1 MSRVGSFSLDSRS
14 ITSRWWIFLCWSPSC
29 RQGTANRALD
39 CRQTTTHGLANPS
52 QMNKRII
59 STVSSPFV
67 DIGGNISTT
76 MVNIPQ
82 RSGCICAHIPVA
94 NAPRTPFSN
103 PPGSSP
109 ILCVCRYC
117 QTVSPSYTCHNIDC
131 YLGKLP
137 ARMTILLRGFMK
149 SLNGDSEATDG
160 YIHPKQRPLS
170 KILVMII
177 QSVMMRSIDLTFLDT
192 HTHLQTLWNTT
203 DLAMVGECE

>member
-1 MSRVGSFSLDSRS
+1 
-14 ITSRWWIFLCWSPSC
+14 LCGSPSC

-39 CRQTTTHGLANPS
+39 CRQTTTHGLANQS

-82 RSGCICAHIPVA
+82 RSGCICFHIPVA

-109 ILCVCRYC
+109 ILCVCRGSSC
-117 QTVSPSYTCHNIDC
+117 HTHTQTVSPSYTSHNIDC

-137 ARMTILLRGFMK
+137 ARMTIFLRGFVK
-149 SLNGDSEATDG
+149 SLNGGSEATDG
-160 YIHPKQRPLS
+160 YTHPKQIPLS
-170 KILVMII
+170 KILMMII
-177 QSVMMRSIDLTFLDT
+177 KSVMVHSIVLTFWDT

-203 DLAMVGECE
+203 DLATVGEWE